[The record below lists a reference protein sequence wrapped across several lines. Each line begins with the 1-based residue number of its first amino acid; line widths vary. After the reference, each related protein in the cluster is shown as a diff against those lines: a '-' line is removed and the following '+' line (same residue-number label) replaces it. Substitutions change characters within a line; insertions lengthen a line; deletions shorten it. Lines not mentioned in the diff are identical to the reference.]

1 MAAERI
7 DVDVVVQHSWADK
20 RDAAKG
26 KGAIIRYRI
35 QCTACKAVGPV
46 FYDKRHAIHESKT
59 HAMQHATGEVHY

>member
-20 RDAAKG
+20 RETAKG

-35 QCTACKAVGPV
+35 LCSACQNIGPL
-46 FYDKRHAIHESKT
+46 FYEKSNAIHESKA
-59 HAMQHATGEVHY
+59 HAMLHATGKAHY

>member
-20 RDAAKG
+20 REAAKG

-35 QCTACKAVGPV
+35 LCSACQNIGPL
-46 FYDKRHAIHESKT
+46 YYEKRIAIDESKT
-59 HAMQHATGEVHY
+59 HAMLHATGKAHY

>member
-20 RDAAKG
+20 REAAKG

-35 QCTACKAVGPV
+35 HCSVCRGVGPL
-46 FYDKRHAIHESKT
+46 FYAKDNAIHESKT
-59 HAMQHATGEVHY
+59 HAMQHATGKAHY

>member
-7 DVDVVVQHSWADK
+7 DVDVVVQHSWVDK

-35 QCTACKAVGPV
+35 LCSVCQNVGPL
-46 FYDKRHAIHESKT
+46 YYEKRHAITDSKT
-59 HAMQHATGEVHY
+59 HAMQHATGKAHY